1 MVPRNDAKKAI
12 IDATIELIQESGGN
26 TEELTVRTIAERSNV
41 GTGLINYHFQ
51 TKENLIEASVQ
62 QIIGGVISR
71 FKPAMDGN
79 LNSVE
84 QLKNVVKSVAD
95 FLADNPSVSRIS
107 ILGDLKTPKTFDN
120 TMQTVKGFGLSLKDV
135 NIPDKDK
142 TLLMFMLTSVLQAV
156 FLRRELSEELFG
168 YHFDDKVQRDRFIDV
183 IMNHM
188 KWEGTD
194 TDE

>member
-12 IDATIELIQESGGN
+12 VDATIELIQESGGN
-26 TEELTVRTIAERSNV
+26 IEELTVRTIAERSNV
-41 GTGLINYHFQ
+41 GIGLINYHFQ
-51 TKENLIEASVQ
+51 TKENLIEVSVQ
-62 QIIGGVISR
+62 QIIGEVISK
-71 FKPAMDGN
+71 FKPDMNGN
-79 LNSVE
+79 LNRIE

-95 FLADNPSVSRIS
+95 FLAGNPSVARIS
-107 ILGDLKTPKTFDN
+107 ILGDFKTPKTFDN

-135 NIPDKDK
+135 NFPDKDK
-142 TLLMFMLTSVLQAV
+142 TLLMFMITSVLQAV

-183 IMNHM
+183 IMDYI

-194 TDE
+194 PNE